1 MPENTLEYWQEIKK
15 RTAYAKGFPLDTT
28 LDEILK
34 FARQSGEIHNVL
46 MRKTFE
52 KEKGIPRVF
61 KGSVFITFKD
71 PEAAKHFID
80 DENTNKFN
88 DIELVKKMQEEYWV
102 QKREAIQKS
111 REEAKALKQAK
122 KVQMEEKKEKKVQ
135 DPHYVA
141 GSVLKISG
149 FSGPSLDYV
158 AIKEFF
164 QPYGEVAYVDSK
176 DPSKATLRVH
186 SDSEGQ
192 AIILWEKALAG
203 AGADGKVNYNG
214 QQLSAEVM
222 TGDEEKEYWATFAA
236 AKADKIRKTDNW
248 KGQHKNKNKGR
259 GADGGKFARG
269 KNNRKDLKSE
279 EQAGEE
285 KKTETVEKGEE
296 KAIAVA
302 EKRHADDALDAELP
316 KKSKRIV
323 FTEEEEE
330 NGGAE
335 NEDSDVE
342 N

>member
-34 FARQSGEIHNVL
+34 FVRQSGEVHNVL

-52 KEKGIPRVF
+52 KEKGVPRVF

-71 PEAAKHFID
+71 LETAKHFIA
-80 DENTNKFN
+80 DESTNKFN
-88 DIELVKKMQEEYWV
+88 DIELIKKMQEEYWV
-102 QKREAIQKS
+102 QKREAVQKS
-111 REEAKALKQAK
+111 REEAKAVKQAK
-122 KVQMEEKKEKKVQ
+122 KVQMEEKLEKKVQ
-135 DPHYVA
+135 EPHYVA

-149 FSGPSLDYV
+149 FTGPSLDYV

-176 DPSKATLRVH
+176 DPSKATLRLH

-192 AIILWEKALAG
+192 ALIFWEKALAG

-222 TGDEEKEYWATFAA
+222 TGDEEKEYWANFAA
-236 AKADKIRKTDNW
+236 AKADKMRKMDNW
-248 KGQHKNKNKGR
+248 KGQHKNKNRGR
-259 GADGGKFARG
+259 DADGGKFARG
-269 KNNRKDLKSE
+269 KKNRKDLKSD
-279 EQAGEE
+279 EQGGEE
-285 KKTETVEKGEE
+285 KAQSAVKGEE
-296 KAIAVA
+296 KSTAVA
-302 EKRHADDALDAELP
+302 EKRHADDTLDAELP

-330 NGGAE
+330 NGSAE
-335 NEDSDVE
+335 KEDSDVE